1 MQDAVS
7 KLIGGL
13 EAEIPGLMA
22 REGIPGMSIAI
33 IVDGAVRWV
42 RGFGVTDRLRRLPVT
57 PDTMFSLQSCS
68 KTFTATAVML
78 AVQEGL
84 LDLDLPVAAY
94 LPDFTVSSRFDEHPE
109 RIITMRH
116 LLSHRA
122 GFTHEA
128 PVGNNYER
136 DTHCSS
142 FEAHIASIGR
152 TWLRFPVGQRYAY
165 SNLGIDLA
173 GYALQTVSGMPF
185 AEYVRQKLFVPL
197 GMTRSSFDYEAVRV
211 VHDRAVGHD
220 VFVEAAGGDV
230 PLVVPMIPAGGLY
243 ASVHDV
249 ARFIG
254 CHINKG
260 LVEGRVLLAPKYS
273 EGIVSIP
280 WPLPGQSAG
289 YALGVATDMQRRT
302 RRCFHGG
309 GGFGFLSDMIWYPEL
324 GLGIAVLTNSSN
336 HRLQWRYANQVL
348 DRLLQLPEYAG
359 RIPRADEP
367 AEPTVQVDRAIR
379 PSERFVGHYV
389 GRMPDAVHV
398 QRHGGGL
405 GIRYLRSRKPL
416 PLFFSATDQAFVR
429 SGGSITRYRFETDD
443 DGAPARL
450 ACLDNGTVYD
460 YNHGPHDRPGP
471 NIREWRSYTGTYLA
485 RGLGWTPFMARVRR
499 RNGHLYLHLQVS
511 ASGLA
516 LKLNEHASGLFFT
529 SSGEA
534 VEFQEDA
541 FVFGGVTFVRI
552 GPGTQAR
559 QWMLLA
565 KGSLG
570 LWLGR
575 ARGGLAWRFGKR
587 RAQAGRSTDRT
598 VTIR

>member
-1 MQDAVS
+1 MEV
-7 KLIGGL
+7 
-13 EAEIPGLMA
+13 EVPRLMY
-22 REGIPGMSIAI
+22 REGIPGMSVAI

-42 RGFGVTDRLRRLPVT
+42 RGFGVTDRLGRLPVT

-78 AVQEGL
+78 AVQEGF
-84 LDLDLPVAAY
+84 LDLDLPIAAY
-94 LPDFTVSSRFDEHPE
+94 LPDFTVLSRFDEHPE
-109 RIITMRH
+109 RTITMRH

-136 DTHCSS
+136 DTAGSS

-165 SNLGIDLA
+165 SNLGADLA
-173 GYALQTVSGMPF
+173 GHILQTVSGMPF
-185 AEYVRQKLFVPL
+185 AEYVKEKLFRPL
-197 GMTRSSFDYEAVRV
+197 GMTQSSFDHEAVRAA
-211 VHDRAVGHD
+211 HDRAIGHD

-243 ASVHDV
+243 ASVRDV
-249 ARFIG
+249 ARFI
-254 CHINKG
+254 CFHINKG
-260 LVEGRVLLAPKYS
+260 VVEGRTLLARKYL
-273 EGIVSIP
+273 EDMVSIP
-280 WPLPGQSAG
+280 WPLPGQRAG
-289 YALGVATDMQRRT
+289 YALGVATDLQRHT
-302 RRCFHGG
+302 LRCNHGG

-348 DRLLQLPEYAG
+348 DRLLELPENAS
-359 RIPRADEP
+359 RVLRAVESE
-367 AEPTVQVDRAIR
+367 EPTLQVSQAVR
-379 PSERFVGHYV
+379 PSDRLVGHYV

-405 GIRYLRSRKPL
+405 GIRYLHSRKPL
-416 PLFFSATDQAFVR
+416 PLFFSTTDHAYVK
-429 SGGSITRYRFETDD
+429 SAGSIIRYRFDTDGN
-443 DGAPARL
+443 GAPARVV
-450 ACLDNGTVYD
+450 CLNNGTVYD
-460 YNHGPHDRPGP
+460 YNDGPHDRPGP
-471 NIREWRSYTGTYLA
+471 GIREWRSYTGTYLA
-485 RGLGWTPFMARVRR
+485 RGLGWTPLIARVCR
-499 RNGHLYLHLQVS
+499 RNGHLYLRLQVS

-516 LKLNEHASGLFFT
+516 LKLSEHGSGLFFT

-534 VEFQEDA
+534 VDFGKDA
-541 FVFGGVTFVRI
+541 VVFAGVTFARI
-552 GPGTQAR
+552 GCGTQPR

-565 KGSLG
+565 KVSLG

-575 ARGGLAWRFGKR
+575 AWRGMAWWSGR
-587 RAQAGRSTDRT
+587 RHVRPGRSTSRT
-598 VTIR
+598 V